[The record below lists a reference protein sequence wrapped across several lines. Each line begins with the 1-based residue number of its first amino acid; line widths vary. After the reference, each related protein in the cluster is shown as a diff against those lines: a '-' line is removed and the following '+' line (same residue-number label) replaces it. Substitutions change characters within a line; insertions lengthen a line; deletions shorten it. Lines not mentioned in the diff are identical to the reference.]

1 MSICLYKCRY
11 AEEQQQTTRSNG
23 SDEDVKDLKD
33 FYLILILNLKF
44 LEPHIFLAY
53 WANIKKVFIKALLL
67 NMI

>member
-1 MSICLYKCRY
+1 MQKKNNK
-11 AEEQQQTTRSNG
+11 QQG
-23 SDEDVKDLKD
+23 PMYPMKDLKD